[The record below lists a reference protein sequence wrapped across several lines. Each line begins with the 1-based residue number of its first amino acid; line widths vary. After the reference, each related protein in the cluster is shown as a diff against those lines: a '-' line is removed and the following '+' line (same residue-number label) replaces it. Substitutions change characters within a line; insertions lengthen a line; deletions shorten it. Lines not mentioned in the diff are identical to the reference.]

1 MPAATFNKPANSAKL
16 IWYFIIGWTLLNII
30 QATTLELQGDEAY
43 YWMYSRY
50 LDWGYF
56 DHPPMVALFIRIGD
70 MLMHNELGLRL
81 FTVLL
86 SSASIY
92 LLWLTLKS
100 YAVDALAFVLVV
112 SGVFIFHIYGFT
124 TTPDAP
130 LFFFTVLFYYLYQK
144 YLQTDKWGLA
154 ILLGI
159 TIACLLYSKYNGIL
173 VVGFTLLANLKL
185 LKRPSFWGIVAV
197 AVALFIPHII
207 WQANHNYPSI
217 NYHLYERSSDK
228 YDIVNTFSYL
238 PGQLLMAGPLIGWFL
253 FYKAFT
259 VKIKDAFIRCL
270 LVNCVATLL
279 FFFTSSYK
287 GEVQPQWTFILFA
300 PLVMLTLIRFKQSGG
315 WPKWLLPLAIL
326 NVSIIIIV
334 RIIIIAGFGFART
347 YGHLKSYYGF
357 KGWTQIVKQKAGD
370 NYVVMA
376 DGFQNPSKYN
386 YYTNSLKC
394 FAYDTRYYRATQ
406 YDIWP
411 MEDSL
416 QGKKVFYLSPIMLKG
431 ITNDSIK
438 NEAGKW
444 YYTWV
449 DNVRTYQ
456 KVSIETTP
464 LKLTTVPGGKT
475 TFDLKIT
482 NPYPHPIS
490 FADSGYTHPLLLEY
504 CFFKGDVLTAVVEAK
519 STYKKITLQPGES
532 THFNFPVTSPLEKG
546 DFNLI
551 FSLRT
556 EPFFGSKNSRV
567 IKLTVK

>member
-1 MPAATFNKPANSAKL
+1 
-16 IWYFIIGWTLLNII
+16 
-30 QATTLELQGDEAY
+30 
-43 YWMYSRY
+43 
-50 LDWGYF
+50 
-56 DHPPMVALFIRIGD
+56 
-70 MLMHNELGLRL
+70 
-81 FTVLL
+81 
-86 SSASIY
+86 
-92 LLWLTLKS
+92 
-100 YAVDALAFVLVV
+100 
-112 SGVFIFHIYGFT
+112 
-124 TTPDAP
+124 
-130 LFFFTVLFYYLYQK
+130 
-144 YLQTDKWGLA
+144 
-154 ILLGI
+154 
-159 TIACLLYSKYNGIL
+159 
-173 VVGFTLLANLKL
+173 
-185 LKRPSFWGIVAV
+185 
-197 AVALFIPHII
+197 
-207 WQANHNYPSI
+207 SI

-300 PLVMLTLIRFKQSGG
+300 PLVMLTLIHFKQRGG
-315 WPKWLLPLAIL
+315 WPKWLLPLAIV

-357 KGWTQIVKQKAGD
+357 KEWTQMVKQKAGD
-370 NYVVMA
+370 NYVVVA

-416 QGKKVFYLSPIMLKG
+416 QGKRVFYLSPIMLKG

-456 KVSIETTP
+456 KVSIETQP
-464 LKLTTVPGGKT
+464 LKVTTTPGGKT

-482 NPYPHPIS
+482 NPYPHPVS
-490 FADSGYTHPLLLEY
+490 FADSGYTHPVILEY

-532 THFNFPVTSPLEKG
+532 TRFNFPVTSPMEKG